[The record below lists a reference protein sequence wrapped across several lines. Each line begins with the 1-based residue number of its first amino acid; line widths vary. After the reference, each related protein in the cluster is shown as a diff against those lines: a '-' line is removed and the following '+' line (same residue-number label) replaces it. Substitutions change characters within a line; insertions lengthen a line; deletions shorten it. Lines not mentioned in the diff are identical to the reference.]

1 MEDEDDLR
9 AKIEDLKRQHRDL
22 DERITEIMNGQA
34 VNMILL
40 QQLKKAKLRIKDE
53 MNRLESLLLPDII
66 A

>member
-9 AKIEDLKRQHRDL
+9 AKIDDLKRQHREL
-22 DERITEIMNGQA
+22 DDRVTEIMRTPP

-40 QQLKKAKLRIKDE
+40 QQMKKAKLRVKDE
-53 MNRLESLLLPDII
+53 LNRLESLLLPDII

>member
-9 AKIEDLKRQHRDL
+9 AKIDDLKRQHREL
-22 DERITEIMNGQA
+22 DNRVTEIMGTPP

-40 QQLKKAKLRIKDE
+40 QQMKKAKLRVKDE
-53 MNRLESLLLPDII
+53 LNRLESLLLPDII